1 MRKLY
6 KYSEEVVKAEAVLV
20 LSNKP
25 YSYVS
30 RVFGIPLSTVGW
42 HMLYALKDIDPYLY
56 SQTRQIVATHRG
68 ARH

>member
-20 LSNKP
+20 LANKP

-42 HMLYALKDIDPYLY
+42 HMLHALKDIDLYLY
-56 SQTRQIVATHRG
+56 SQTRQIIATHRG